1 MNQKN
6 ILARE
11 KSQKK
16 KELNLCKFLITFNF
30 SAEIDLYIMWKISAW
45 FHQIKLYN

>member
-16 KELNLCKFLITFNF
+16 KEFNLCKILITFNF
-30 SAEIDLYIMWKISAW
+30 SEIDLYIMWKISAL